1 MSDSIRD
8 VQIQAKYKTPARG
21 SLPPIPH
28 HSEHSSGSESG
39 SFRGSCS
46 ILGLHISRDTAWE
59 EDGAFS
65 DQYHRHSRCDAGC
78 CLYVGGREQS
88 ADDGIPPALRPGE
101 TSNQPGCV
109 WNQGQL
115 RCVCQRQEART
126 HHTHPESQ
134 TFPSPEVKTLRCPG
148 PWLCYLQHQCWEE
161 LWTPGVSLPLLL
173 SVTSQ
178 PCRSK
183 GLPPRTHRMDTNC
196 YFAGR
201 PAPQGFHGCW
211 AL

>member
-1 MSDSIRD
+1 MQARDLARGEQDSIRD

-46 ILGLHISRDTAWE
+46 ILGLHISRDAAWE

-88 ADDGIPPALRPGE
+88 ADDGPWQLLLCSSCG
-101 TSNQPGCV
+101 S
-109 WNQGQL
+109 QGTHR
-115 RCVCQRQEART
+115 RCSSLGATR
-126 HHTHPESQ
+126 
-134 TFPSPEVKTLRCPG
+134 G
-148 PWLCYLQHQCWEE
+148 PWECEDCAEPAGAASHQ
-161 LWTPGVSLPLLL
+161 L
-173 SVTSQ
+173 SA
-178 PCRSK
+178 P
-183 GLPPRTHRMDTNC
+183 
-196 YFAGR
+196 GR
-201 PAPQGFHGCW
+201 PATSQAACGTRGRRPGPTTPREPDFPVPASEDPSLPRSL
-211 AL
+211 ALLPTGKEETTQRS